1 MYQVTPETWNEIAAE
16 GALVHPTWAR
26 IMSLPESEMMS
37 ALDQLAEV
45 WEQSYPERSVRA
57 ALLVA
62 PLLAEHAA
70 ISAHLEDHPM
80 AWALRSAMPE
90 ILSVGEA
97 VAVAEFEFMLEPS
110 QAEAL
115 ERLLVRHLAEGAN
128 GQCLDQ
134 DAEPLQD
141 SDVARIQSSFDF
153 PLGTTGIR
161 AMLALEKI
169 FGRGP
174 AAPRKPSEADE
185 R

>member
-1 MYQVTPETWNEIAAE
+1 MYQVTPETWNEISAE

-45 WEQSYPERSVRA
+45 WEQSYPARSVRA

-62 PLLAEHAA
+62 PLLAEHVA
-70 ISAHLEDHPM
+70 ITAHLEDHPM

-97 VAVAEFEFMLEPS
+97 VAVAESEFMLEPS

-115 ERLLVRHLAEGAN
+115 QHLLVSHLAE
-128 GQCLDQ
+128 C
-134 DAEPLQD
+134 D
-141 SDVARIQSSFDF
+141 S
-153 PLGTTGIR
+153 
-161 AMLALEKI
+161 
-169 FGRGP
+169 
-174 AAPRKPSEADE
+174 APCMEQAPE
-185 R
+185 